1 VLVEMVR
8 IKFNNDGSYGVS
20 TIMVNPKHIVY
31 LVEDERA
38 NKLMSEGQ
46 MSHGFSEHVMF
57 TKVKLSDSGLL
68 NEITVIG
75 SPESLKSKIFS
86 QKKKLLRG

>member
-1 VLVEMVR
+1 MLVEMVR

-20 TIMVNPKHIVY
+20 TILVNPKHIVY
-31 LVEDERA
+31 LAEDERA
-38 NKLMSEGQ
+38 NSLMSEGKLNV
-46 MSHGFSEHVMF
+46 GFNEHIMF

-86 QKKKLLRG
+86 QKRKLLRG